1 MALSIYHATVPNQAD
16 TMTMEWVDND
26 GNTLTGVSNI
36 RMEATRARDGYSRQ
50 ISTSASESDGLIT
63 IAYDPGLI
71 VDTEEDKEYSFK
83 DPEFKYT
90 YAIKV
95 TRGGSAYVLMAG
107 DLAVIEAG
115 S

>member
-1 MALSIYHATVPNQAD
+1 MALSIYHATIPNQAD

-26 GNTLTGVSNI
+26 GNTLTGISSI
-36 RMEATRARDGYSRQ
+36 SMEVTRARDGYSLE
-50 ISTSASESDGLIT
+50 IGASDSDSDGLIT
-63 IAYDPGLI
+63 IAYDPGSI
-71 VDTEEDKEYSFK
+71 VATEEDKEYSFRN
-83 DPEFKYT
+83 PEFKYT

-107 DLAVIEAG
+107 DLAIVEAG